1 MDHFVRVLHEQAAPS
16 RPVAVK
22 ASACSHDAHELF
34 LREANTFMFRPICPR
49 PPSGTIRMEPLRYLE
64 KRHQTLHGLNAL
76 ATGNG
81 TVACFQD

>member
-34 LREANTFMFRPICPR
+34 LRKKQAIDLGVRMASALYIARTGWHH
-49 PPSGTIRMEPLRYLE
+49 PP
-64 KRHQTLHGLNAL
+64 Q
-76 ATGNG
+76 
-81 TVACFQD
+81 